1 MSPQVPY
8 ANRTSISPYRS
19 YIDPTLGKSRP
30 LTLPIE
36 VQIMIWEATYPSHTK
51 NTQVSTESLQASW
64 LKCQQ
69 IYYFSN

>member
-30 LTLPIE
+30 LTLPID
-36 VQIMIWEATYPSHTK
+36 
-51 NTQVSTESLQASW
+51 TQVSTESLQASW